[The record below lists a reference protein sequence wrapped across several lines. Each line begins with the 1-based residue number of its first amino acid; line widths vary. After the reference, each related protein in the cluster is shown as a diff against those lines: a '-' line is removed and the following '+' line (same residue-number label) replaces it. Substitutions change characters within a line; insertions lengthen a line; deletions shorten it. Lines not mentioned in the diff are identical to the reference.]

1 MKKKKL
7 DQVLGLNRSARLNGD
22 NGLWTSRHCE
32 MKNTEGKGENYL
44 WKTNIL
50 LEEKKKGDGKGVKYY
65 GKVKYFL
72 GGEGKGEK

>member
-1 MKKKKL
+1 
-7 DQVLGLNRSARLNGD
+7 
-22 NGLWTSRHCE
+22 

-50 LEEKKKGDGKGVKYY
+50 LEEKKKGDGKGVKYH